1 VESSGERPSAP
12 PKKRLTDR
20 ELFELLQAGKPLPPM
35 DDPTESHDEASH
47 RDHHDD
53 RGRRER
59 RPRETPP
66 EVAAGQ
72 ARVWLNLGKME
83 NLDESSIVSTL
94 EGLGAPAGKVLKAE
108 VKGTYSYVHV
118 AEGDVAGF
126 EALDGKP
133 FNQKSLKIERAR
145 R

>member
-1 VESSGERPSAP
+1 
-12 PKKRLTDR
+12 
-20 ELFELLQAGKPLPPM
+20 
-35 DDPTESHDEASH
+35 
-47 RDHHDD
+47 
-53 RGRRER
+53 
-59 RPRETPP
+59 
-66 EVAAGQ
+66 
-72 ARVWLNLGKME
+72 ME